1 MSATESS
8 SDVSNTMHELFEVP
22 TLLVQVV
29 IAIATGGLIGLERER
44 LPERKYAGLRT
55 LALLCG
61 AGPIVVY
68 VGGIDGSAAVLGLF
82 LGIYLGLTAA
92 VALSVV
98 LIRYSLDETDIGFTT
113 SVTVFLVGLLGVLI
127 GYERYFESTSV
138 VIIAVLVLAERDRLH
153 RYVDSLSDQ
162 ELLDTLKL
170 GALVF
175 ILYPILPSEPIDP
188 YDAVVLQDVLLFVI
202 FVLLIQ
208 FAAYLSMA
216 QLGGSRGLAVT
227 GLLSGG
233 ANSFAAAGVLARLA
247 NQSREAVTAASFALL
262 LATLTMILRNV
273 GIAVA
278 LAVPILWVVSVPAAV
293 MVGVTLAAAGLVWWQ
308 GETHEEFDIDL
319 ESPFSFRAA
328 AKFSV
333 AYLAILLVSV
343 GGEEVAGDVGLY
355 ATAFTGGLISS
366 AAVSVTAA
374 TVFNNG
380 SVAAEAAA
388 GMVVLGITASLTSKI
403 ALVEWIN
410 DEMRYNAAIPMAV
423 IGLAGLAAFL
433 LVVTTAV

>member
-1 MSATESS
+1 
-8 SDVSNTMHELFEVP
+8 MHELFEVP

-29 IAIATGGLIGLERER
+29 VAIATGGLIGLERER
-44 LPERKYAGLRT
+44 LPARKYAGLRT

-61 AGPIVVY
+61 AGPVVVY
-68 VGGIDGSAAVLGLF
+68 VGQLDGSSAILGLF
-82 LGIYLGLTAA
+82 LGIYLSLAAA

-98 LIRYSLDETDIGFTT
+98 LIRFSLEEADIGFTT

-127 GYERYFESTSV
+127 GYERYFESTSI

-227 GLLSGG
+227 GLLAGG

-247 NQSREAVTAASFALL
+247 KQSREAVTAASFALL

-278 LAVPILWVVSVPAAV
+278 LAYPILWTVSAPAAV
-293 MVGVTLAAAGLVWWQ
+293 MVAVTLTAAGLVWWN

-319 ESPFSFRAA
+319 DSPFSFRAA

-333 AYLAILLVSV
+333 AYIAILLVSV
-343 GGEEVAGDVGLY
+343 GGEEVAGDIGLY
-355 ATAFTGGLISS
+355 ATAFAGGLISS

-374 TVFNNG
+374 TVLSNG
-380 SVAAEAAA
+380 GVGAQAAA
-388 GMVVLGITASLTSKI
+388 GMVLLGIAASLTSKI
-403 ALVEWIN
+403 VLVEWIN
-410 DEMRYNAAIPMAV
+410 DEMRSRAAAPMV
-423 IGLAGLAAFL
+423 LIGLAGLGTF
-433 LVVTTAV
+433 LVVVTVI

>member
-1 MSATESS
+1 
-8 SDVSNTMHELFEVP
+8 MHELFEVP

-29 IAIATGGLIGLERER
+29 VAIATGGLIGLERER
-44 LPERKYAGLRT
+44 LPARKYAGLRT

-61 AGPIVVY
+61 AGPVVVY
-68 VGGIDGSAAVLGLF
+68 VGQLDGSSAILGLF
-82 LGIYLGLTAA
+82 LGIYLSLAAA

-98 LIRYSLDETDIGFTT
+98 LIRFSLEEADIGFTT

-127 GYERYFESTSV
+127 GYERYFESTSI

-227 GLLSGG
+227 GLLAGG

-247 NQSREAVTAASFALL
+247 KQSREAVTAASFALL

-278 LAVPILWVVSVPAAV
+278 LAYPILWAVSAPAAV
-293 MVGVTLAAAGLVWWQ
+293 MVAVTLAAAGLVWWN

-319 ESPFSFRAA
+319 DSPFSFRAA

-333 AYLAILLVSV
+333 AYIAILLVSV
-343 GGEEVAGDVGLY
+343 GGEEVAGDIGLY
-355 ATAFTGGLISS
+355 ATAFAGGLISS

-374 TVFNNG
+374 TVLSNG
-380 SVAAEAAA
+380 GVGAQAAA
-388 GMVVLGITASLTSKI
+388 GMVLLGIAASLTSKI
-403 ALVEWIN
+403 VLVEWVN
-410 DEMRYNAAIPMAV
+410 DEMRSRAAAPMV
-423 IGLAGLAAFL
+423 LIGLAGLGTF
-433 LVVTTAV
+433 LVVVMAM

>member
-1 MSATESS
+1 
-8 SDVSNTMHELFEVP
+8 MHELFEVP

-82 LGIYLGLTAA
+82 LGMYLGLTAA

-380 SVAAEAAA
+380 SIAAEAAA

>member
-1 MSATESS
+1 
-8 SDVSNTMHELFEVP
+8 MHELFEIP

-29 IAIATGGLIGLERER
+29 VAIATGGLIGLERER
-44 LPERKYAGLRT
+44 LPARKYAGLRT

-61 AGPIVVY
+61 AGPVVVY
-68 VGGIDGSAAVLGLF
+68 VGQLDGSSAILGLF
-82 LGIYLGLTAA
+82 LGIYLGLAAA

-98 LIRYSLDETDIGFTT
+98 LIRFSLEEADIGFTT

-127 GYERYFESTSV
+127 GYERYFESTSI

-227 GLLSGG
+227 GLLAGG

-247 NQSREAVTAASFALL
+247 KQSREAVTAASFALL

-278 LAVPILWVVSVPAAV
+278 LAYPILWTVSAPAAV
-293 MVGVTLAAAGLVWWQ
+293 MVAVTLTAAGLVWWN

-319 ESPFSFRAA
+319 DSPFSFRAA

-333 AYLAILLVSV
+333 AYIAILLVSV
-343 GGEEVAGDVGLY
+343 GGEEVAGDIGLY
-355 ATAFTGGLISS
+355 ATAFAGGLISS

-374 TVFNNG
+374 TVLSNG
-380 SVAAEAAA
+380 GVGAQAAA
-388 GMVVLGITASLTSKI
+388 GMVLLGIAASLTSKI
-403 ALVEWIN
+403 VLVEWIN
-410 DEMRYNAAIPMAV
+410 DEMRSRAAAPMV
-423 IGLAGLAAFL
+423 LIGLAGLGTF
-433 LVVTTAV
+433 LVVVTVI

>member
-1 MSATESS
+1 MTVREE
-8 SDVSNTMHELFEVP
+8 DVSGHMHELFEIP

-29 IAIATGGLIGLERER
+29 VAIATGGLIGLERER
-44 LPERKYAGLRT
+44 LPARKYAGLRT

-61 AGPIVVY
+61 AGPVVVY
-68 VGGIDGSAAVLGLF
+68 VGQLDGSSAILGLF
-82 LGIYLGLTAA
+82 LGIYLSLAAA

-98 LIRYSLDETDIGFTT
+98 LIRFSLEEADIGFTT

-127 GYERYFESTSV
+127 GYERYFESTSI

-227 GLLSGG
+227 GLLAGG

-247 NQSREAVTAASFALL
+247 KQSREAVTAASFALL

-278 LAVPILWVVSVPAAV
+278 LAYPILWAVSAPAAV
-293 MVGVTLAAAGLVWWQ
+293 MVAVTLIAAGLVWWN

-319 ESPFSFRAA
+319 DSPFSFRAA

-333 AYLAILLVSV
+333 AYIAILLVSV
-343 GGEEVAGDVGLY
+343 GGEEVAGDIGLY
-355 ATAFTGGLISS
+355 ATAFAGGLISS

-374 TVFNNG
+374 TVLSNG
-380 SVAAEAAA
+380 GVGAQAAA
-388 GMVVLGITASLTSKI
+388 GMVLLGIAASLTSKI
-403 ALVEWIN
+403 VLVEWIN
-410 DEMRYNAAIPMAV
+410 DEMRSRAAAPMV
-423 IGLAGLAAFL
+423 LIGLAGLGTF
-433 LVVTTAV
+433 LVVLTAV

>member
-1 MSATESS
+1 
-8 SDVSNTMHELFEVP
+8 MHELFQVP
-22 TLLVQVV
+22 TLLVQVL

-61 AGPIVVY
+61 AGPVVVY
-68 VGGIDGSAAVLGLF
+68 VGGIDGSAAILGLF
-82 LGIYLGLTAA
+82 LGMYLGVTAA

-113 SVTVFLVGLLGVLI
+113 SVTVFLVGLLGILI
-127 GYERYFESTSV
+127 GYEEYFESTSI
-138 VIIAVLVLAERDRLH
+138 VIITVFVLAERERLH
-153 RYVDSLSDQ
+153 RYVDSLSDK

-208 FAAYLSMA
+208 FAAYLSMG

-227 GLLSGG
+227 GLLAGG

-247 NQSREAVTAASFALL
+247 RQSRDAVTAASFALL

-278 LAVPILWVVSVPAAV
+278 LAFPLLWTVSAPAAV
-293 MVGVTLAAAGLVWWQ
+293 MATVTLLGAGLVWRQ

-319 ESPFSFRAA
+319 DSPFSFRAA

-333 AYLAILLVSV
+333 AYIAILLVSV

-355 ATAFTGGLISS
+355 ATAFAGGLISS

-374 TVFNNG
+374 TVFNDG
-380 SVAAEAAA
+380 SVAAQAAA

-410 DEMRYNAAIPMAV
+410 NEMRVTAAIPMSL
-423 IGLAGLAAFL
+423 IGAAGLGAFL
-433 LVVTTAV
+433 LVVAIAA

>member
-1 MSATESS
+1 
-8 SDVSNTMHELFEVP
+8 MHELFEVP

-29 IAIATGGLIGLERER
+29 VAIATGGLIGLERER
-44 LPERKYAGLRT
+44 LPARKYAGLRT

-61 AGPIVVY
+61 AGPVVVY
-68 VGGIDGSAAVLGLF
+68 VGQLDGSSAILGLF
-82 LGIYLGLTAA
+82 LGIYLSLAAA

-98 LIRYSLDETDIGFTT
+98 LIRFSLEEADIGFTT

-127 GYERYFESTSV
+127 GYERYFESTSI

-227 GLLSGG
+227 GLLAGG

-247 NQSREAVTAASFALL
+247 KQSREAVTAASFALL

-278 LAVPILWVVSVPAAV
+278 LAYPILWTVSAPAAV
-293 MVGVTLAAAGLVWWQ
+293 MVAVTLAAAGLVWWN

-319 ESPFSFRAA
+319 DSPFSFRAA

-333 AYLAILLVSV
+333 AYIAILLVSV
-343 GGEEVAGDVGLY
+343 GGEEVAGDIGLY
-355 ATAFTGGLISS
+355 ATAFAGGLISS

-374 TVFNNG
+374 TVLSNG
-380 SVAAEAAA
+380 GVGAQAAA
-388 GMVVLGITASLTSKI
+388 GMVLLGIAASLTSKI
-403 ALVEWIN
+403 VLVEWVN
-410 DEMRYNAAIPMAV
+410 DEMRSRAAAPMV
-423 IGLAGLAAFL
+423 LIGLAGLGTF
-433 LVVTTAV
+433 LVVVMAM

>member
-1 MSATESS
+1 
-8 SDVSNTMHELFEVP
+8 MHELFEVP

-29 IAIATGGLIGLERER
+29 VAIATGGLIGLERER
-44 LPERKYAGLRT
+44 LPARKYAGLRT

-61 AGPIVVY
+61 AGPVVVY
-68 VGGIDGSAAVLGLF
+68 VGQLDGSSAILGLF
-82 LGIYLGLTAA
+82 LGIYLVLAAA

-98 LIRYSLDETDIGFTT
+98 LIRFSLEEADIGFTT

-127 GYERYFESTSV
+127 GYERYFESTSI

-227 GLLSGG
+227 GLLAGG

-247 NQSREAVTAASFALL
+247 KQSREAVTAASFALL

-278 LAVPILWVVSVPAAV
+278 LAYPILWTVSAPAAV
-293 MVGVTLAAAGLVWWQ
+293 MVAVTLAAAGLVWWN

-319 ESPFSFRAA
+319 DSPFSFRAA

-333 AYLAILLVSV
+333 AYIAILLVSV
-343 GGEEVAGDVGLY
+343 GGEEVAGDIGLY
-355 ATAFTGGLISS
+355 ATAFAGGLISS

-374 TVFNNG
+374 TVLSNG
-380 SVAAEAAA
+380 GVGAQAAA
-388 GMVVLGITASLTSKI
+388 GMVLLGIAASLTSKI
-403 ALVEWIN
+403 VLVEW
-410 DEMRYNAAIPMAV
+410 
-423 IGLAGLAAFL
+423 
-433 LVVTTAV
+433 

>member
-1 MSATESS
+1 
-8 SDVSNTMHELFEVP
+8 MHELFEVP

-29 IAIATGGLIGLERER
+29 VAIATGGLIGLERER
-44 LPERKYAGLRT
+44 LPARKYAGLRT

-61 AGPIVVY
+61 AGPVVVY
-68 VGGIDGSAAVLGLF
+68 VGQLDGSSAILGLF
-82 LGIYLGLTAA
+82 LGIYLGLAAA

-98 LIRYSLDETDIGFTT
+98 LIRFSLEEADIGFTT

-127 GYERYFESTSV
+127 GYERYFESTSIL
-138 VIIAVLVLAERDRLH
+138 IIAVLVLAERDRLH

-227 GLLSGG
+227 GLLAGG

-247 NQSREAVTAASFALL
+247 KQSREAVTAASFALL

-278 LAVPILWVVSVPAAV
+278 LAYPILWTVSAPAAV
-293 MVGVTLAAAGLVWWQ
+293 MVAVTLAAAGLVWWN

-319 ESPFSFRAA
+319 DSPFSFRAA

-333 AYLAILLVSV
+333 AYIAILLVSV
-343 GGEEVAGDVGLY
+343 GGEEVAGDIGLY
-355 ATAFTGGLISS
+355 ATAFAGGLISS

-374 TVFNNG
+374 TVLSNG
-380 SVAAEAAA
+380 GVGAQAAA
-388 GMVVLGITASLTSKI
+388 GMVLLGIAASLTSKI
-403 ALVEWIN
+403 VLVEWIN
-410 DEMRYNAAIPMAV
+410 DEMRSRAAAPMV
-423 IGLAGLAAFL
+423 LIGLAGLGTF
-433 LVVTTAV
+433 LVVVTVI